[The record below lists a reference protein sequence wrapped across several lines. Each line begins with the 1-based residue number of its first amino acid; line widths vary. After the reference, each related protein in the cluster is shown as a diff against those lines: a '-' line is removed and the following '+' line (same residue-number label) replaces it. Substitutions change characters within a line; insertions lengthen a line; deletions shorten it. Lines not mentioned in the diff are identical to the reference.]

1 MNWFQKLSNWL
12 FGTPKKVDPP
22 QMVEPKLPEPQLPA
36 QLPEPPKEIIIKVE
50 ETPLQQTITI
60 EPKVAPAIEFVSAEP
75 PKAPEPVAAKPK
87 AKKSTSSKPAAKKTS
102 TRKKS

>member
-22 QMVEPKLPEPQLPA
+22 QMVEPKLPEPQLPESPKVIHITVSDK
-36 QLPEPPKEIIIKVE
+36 LPQE
-50 ETPLQQTITI
+50 TITI
-60 EPKVAPAIEFVSAEP
+60 EEKVAPQIEIVPAEP
-75 PKAPEPVAAKPK
+75 VKTPAPKPK
-87 AKKSTSSKPAAKKTS
+87 AKKSTLSKPAAKKTS

>member
-22 QMVEPKLPEPQLPA
+22 QMVEPKLPEPPKVINITVSDQLP
-36 QLPEPPKEIIIKVE
+36 QE
-50 ETPLQQTITI
+50 TITI
-60 EPKVAPAIEFVSAEP
+60 EEKVAPPIEIVPAEP
-75 PKAPEPVAAKPK
+75 VKAPAPKPK
-87 AKKSTSSKPAAKKTS
+87 AKKSPPPKPAAKKTS

>member
-22 QMVEPKLPEPQLPA
+22 QMVEPKLPEPQLP
-36 QLPEPPKEIIIKVE
+36 EPPKVIHITV
-50 ETPLQQTITI
+50 TDQLPQQTITI
-60 EPKVAPAIEFVSAEP
+60 EPKVAPPIEFVSAEP
-75 PKAPEPVAAKPK
+75 PKAPEPVAVKPK
-87 AKKSTSSKPAAKKTS
+87 AKKSTSSKPAAKKTT